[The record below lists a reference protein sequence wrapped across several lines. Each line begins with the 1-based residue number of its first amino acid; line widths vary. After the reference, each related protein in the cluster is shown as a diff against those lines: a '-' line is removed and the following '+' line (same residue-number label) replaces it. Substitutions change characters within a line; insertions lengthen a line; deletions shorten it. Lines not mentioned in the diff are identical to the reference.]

1 MRIDALIALRF
12 LRSPRQDRTVSIV
25 TWVSLVGVML
35 GVTALIVTISVLNG
49 FRDNLFRAVM
59 ATHPHVLIQAPGR
72 FIPVEELA
80 RLQATV
86 ADLPGV
92 VAQSPQLAR
101 QAFITDGA
109 TYRAVLLNGID
120 PAQEAAVSDLDQ
132 YVRGTLNGETP
143 GGTAAPDVLAAL
155 ADPPPGR
162 RAGMVLGESL
172 ARTLGVIVGDELRVV
187 STVQRLTPVG
197 AVPLMKQFQVV
208 GVFATGVGGTDE
220 VAAYISLE
228 TARRLYRMSE
238 AAGALGVRVDNPQNI
253 DLAAFRE
260 ALPGYQVESWSTANR
275 NIFQV
280 MRLEK
285 LGIFLILSLIIVVG
299 FFNIIASLVMLVL
312 EKRKAVATLKALGAS
327 NRLIRRIFFM
337 QGVWIGALGTLS
349 GLSLG
354 LLGCWVLATFD
365 IIRLPPGVFPLLT
378 RLPVLVDPLDL
389 ALITGTSF
397 LICMIVTI
405 YPATRAARVN
415 PVENLRY
422 E

>member
-35 GVTALIVTISVLNG
+35 GVTALIVTVSVLNG
-49 FRDNLFRAVM
+49 FRDNLFRSVL
-59 ATHPHVLIQAPGR
+59 ATSPHVVIQAPGR
-72 FIPVEELA
+72 FLPAEELA
-80 RLQATV
+80 RLEAKV
-86 ADLPGV
+86 AALPGV
-92 VAQSPQLAR
+92 KAQSPRLSR

-120 PAQEAAVSDLDQ
+120 PALEPAVSDLDH
-132 YVRGTLNGETP
+132 YVRGQLSEE
-143 GGTAAPDVLAAL
+143 APPEASRDVLAAL

-162 RAGMVLGESL
+162 RSGMVLGESL

-197 AVPLMKQFQVV
+197 PVPLMKTFQVV

-220 VAAYISLE
+220 VAAFISLD
-228 TARRLYRMSE
+228 TARLLYRMPE
-238 AAGALGVRVDNPQNI
+238 AAGALGVRVRDPHDI

-260 ALPGYQVESWSTANR
+260 ALPEYQVESWSTANR
-275 NIFQV
+275 NVFQV

-327 NRLIRRIFFM
+327 NGLIRRIFFM
-337 QGVWIGALGTLS
+337 QGVWIGALGTLA

-365 IIRLPPGVFPLLT
+365 IIRLPAGVFPLLT

-397 LICMIVTI
+397 LICMIVTV